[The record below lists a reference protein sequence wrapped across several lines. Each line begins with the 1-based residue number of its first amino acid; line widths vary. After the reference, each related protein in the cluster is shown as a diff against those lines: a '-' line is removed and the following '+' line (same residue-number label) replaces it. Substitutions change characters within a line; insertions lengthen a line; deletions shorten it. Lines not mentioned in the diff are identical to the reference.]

1 MKEPG
6 CKAADKSHECTCQE
20 HQEGPSPS
28 SGSDALIFDRK
39 KLLEITSR
47 LIEETMIGYQGTGSG
62 SGRGI
67 KNGCNISGHS
77 PGLSLCI
84 LHSWRKRTLHHLRGT
99 PGSATRSVIGYR
111 QTWIGS

>member
-1 MKEPG
+1 MVKRG
-6 CKAADKSHECTCQE
+6 HLVADKCHECNCQE
-20 HQEGPSPS
+20 HQEGSDIS
-28 SGSDALIFDRK
+28 SGPDALIFDRK

-84 LHSWRKRTLHHLRGT
+84 LHSWRKRTLHHLRVT
-99 PGSATRSVIGYR
+99 PGSVTR
-111 QTWIGS
+111 